1 MASPTESAS
10 FLTQFQPLIQVIV
23 GGLLTFM
30 GGVLG
35 PHIIE
40 KLKHNRDAKNL
51 AFAFRGELIA
61 IRTIVNHR
69 NYLGHLTQIIEHVK
83 ATNEPFI
90 FKINVRQN
98 YFNVYEKN
106 VDKLGLLPNPLP
118 ELISTFYT
126 QAKSVLEDLQ
136 SLRDGDFSS
145 PNTDLVDVYEELY
158 NLLYNT
164 MKLVDTITQEIETA
178 YN

>member
-1 MASPTESAS
+1 MTSPAESVS
-10 FLTQFQPLIQVIV
+10 FLTYFQPLIPVIV

-69 NYLGHLTQIIEHVK
+69 NYLGHLTEIIEHVK

-90 FKINVRQN
+90 FKVNVRQN

-106 VDKLGLLPNPLP
+106 VDKLGLLPSPLP

-126 QAKSVLEDLQ
+126 QAKSVLEDLE
-136 SLRDGDFSS
+136 SLRNGDFSTS
-145 PNTDLVDVYEELY
+145 DTDLVNVYEELY
-158 NLLYNT
+158 NLLYST

-178 YN
+178 FS

>member
-1 MASPTESAS
+1 
-10 FLTQFQPLIQVIV
+10 
-23 GGLLTFM
+23 M

-40 KLKHNRDAKNL
+40 SLKHKRDAKNL

-61 IRTIVNHR
+61 IRTIVSHR
-69 NYLGHLTQIIEHVK
+69 NYLEHLSKIIEHIK
-83 ATNEPFI
+83 TTNEPYI
-90 FKINVRQN
+90 FKVNVRQN

-126 QAKSVLEDLQ
+126 QAKSVLEDLE

-145 PNTDLVDVYEELY
+145 PNTDLVFVYTELY

-164 MKLVDTITQEIETA
+164 MKLVDVITQEIETA
-178 YN
+178 YS